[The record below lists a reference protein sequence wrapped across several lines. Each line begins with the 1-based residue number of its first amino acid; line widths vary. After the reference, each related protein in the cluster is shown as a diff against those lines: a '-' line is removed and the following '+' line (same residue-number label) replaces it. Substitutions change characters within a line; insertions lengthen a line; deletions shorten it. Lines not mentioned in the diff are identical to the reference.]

1 MNIIAGP
8 TIRGINIQF
17 GAETTALTAAL
28 ADVNRQGRNLQGE
41 LSQVQRLLRM
51 DPGNTTLI
59 AQQQRLLGEAVENS
73 REKLN
78 RLRTAQEQV
87 DAQFARGEISEQ
99 QYRAF
104 QREVAASEQQLRR
117 LEGQLNDTGRATRN
131 LGQDMQQAG
140 DKMKGAGEKMTMGLT
155 APIVAAGAVL
165 TAGAIEAEAAASKIQ
180 ASLGITAEE
189 AEKLSDAAREVW
201 STGFVDSMDE
211 ANKAIISVKQNM
223 AGIAE
228 NEIPD
233 ITTGAAMIAQTFE
246 EDVAAVTA
254 SAGVAMKN
262 FGISGQEALDLLT
275 VGFQKGGNYS
285 GELLDSFREYAP
297 QFAAMGINAEQ
308 AMGMLI
314 AGAEAGAFNL
324 DKVGDSMKEF
334 NIRAQDGSKLT
345 VEGFTAIGLNADEM
359 GAAIAAGGEEAQNA
373 FMATVAGLAAMDDKQ
388 ARNTAGVALFGTQ
401 WEDVKSQVI
410 IAMAEG
416 MEGLDDFQG
425 ATDAASKALE
435 ENNPGLALTQ
445 SFRAL
450 QVALEPILTKIVGLI
465 VDVVV
470 PALKS
475 MADWFANLS
484 PAGQTA
490 VLAIAGIAAA
500 IGPLLIVAGMLMGA
514 ISAIAPVFAV
524 AGAAI
529 GAISAPVVIAVA
541 AIAGIIA
548 IGYLVMKNWDE
559 IAAKAREIWAG
570 IKNYF
575 SETWESIKSTS
586 TEAWGRFKDD
596 IFGVWESIKSSV
608 AEALSSITTGIA
620 ATWNNIKTNTAMA
633 WKNIVST
640 VTTIFSG
647 AISEVVEIG
656 KNIVKGLWEG
666 IKSMATWIY
675 DHVSGFVSGII
686 DSAQGMLG
694 INSPSKVFAE
704 IGKNVSLGMARGIA
718 SGAGDVKSAIAGM
731 MDNMQA
737 SVSFSA
743 AKLNMVGA
751 GASNN
756 TYNSGGNNIYITVQ
770 DGEDLLRTLHRAG
783 VRISNA

>member
-1 MNIIAGP
+1 MTQN
-8 TIRGINIQF
+8 IRGINIQF

-78 RLRTAQEQV
+78 RLRAAQEQV

-131 LGQDMQQAG
+131 LSQDMQNAG
-140 DKMKGAGEKMTMGLT
+140 DKMKAAGEKMAMGLT

-180 ASLGITAEE
+180 ASLGVTAEE
-189 AEKLSDAAREVW
+189 AEKLGDAAREVW

-228 NEIPD
+228 NEIPA

-246 EDVAAVTA
+246 EDVTAVTA

-262 FGISGQEALDLLT
+262 FGISGQEALDLIT
-275 VGFQKGGNYS
+275 VGFQKGGNFS

-297 QFAAMGINAEQ
+297 QFAAMGISAEQ

-345 VEGFTAIGLNADEM
+345 VEGFTAIGLNADKM

-388 ARNTAGVALFGTQ
+388 AQNTAGVALFGTQ

-416 MEGLDDFQG
+416 MKGLDDFQG
-425 ATDAASKALE
+425 ATDAARKALE

-450 QVALEPILTKIVGLI
+450 QIALEPIVSSIVEII
-465 VDVVV
+465 VNKVV

-475 MADWFANLS
+475 MADWFSNLS

-490 VLAIAGIAAA
+490 VLAVAGIAAA

-514 ISAIAPVFAV
+514 ISALAPVFAV

-541 AIAGIIA
+541 AIASIIA
-548 IGYLVMKNWDE
+548 IGVLVMKNWDE
-559 IAAKAREIWAG
+559 IASKAREIWAS

-586 TEAWGRFKDD
+586 AEAWGRFKDD
-596 IFGVWESIKSSV
+596 IFGVWESIKASV
-608 AEALSSITTGIA
+608 SEALSSITTGITT
-620 ATWNNIKTNTAMA
+620 TWNNIKSNTAQA
-633 WKNIVST
+633 WTDIVNS
-640 VTTIFSG
+640 VTSIFSS

-656 KNIVKGLWEG
+656 KDIVKGLWEG
-666 IKSMATWIY
+666 IQSMATWIY
-675 DHVSGFVSGII
+675 EQVSGFVSGII

-704 IGKNVSLGMARGIA
+704 IGKNVSLGMATGIA

-737 SVSFSA
+737 GVSFSA
-743 AKLNMVGA
+743 AKLKMVGA
-751 GASNN
+751 GSGNTNN
-756 TYNSGGNNIYITVQ
+756 YNNGGNNIYITVQ

-783 VRISNA
+783 VRINA